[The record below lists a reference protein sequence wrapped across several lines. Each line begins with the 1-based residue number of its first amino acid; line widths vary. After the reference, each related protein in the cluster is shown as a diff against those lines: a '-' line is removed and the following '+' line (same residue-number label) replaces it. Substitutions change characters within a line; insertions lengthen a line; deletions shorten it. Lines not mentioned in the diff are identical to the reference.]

1 MFEDY
6 KKLRP
11 FISEFTFGIK
21 LQYKDFDKKEVVGV
35 LVSSS
40 SLIRKGSTMK
50 RVSKLIR
57 DMELDLK
64 VDEYNDRL
72 PFFRIIKKII
82 TLKKGFSKV
91 LFSRCLVVCFFSHL
105 NCVFVG

>member
-50 RVSKLIR
+50 RVRKLIR

-72 PFFRIIKKII
+72 SFFRIIKKNNNSELP
-82 TLKKGFSKV
+82 THARGDGLGFG
-91 LFSRCLVVCFFSHL
+91 SHHSY
-105 NCVFVG
+105 

>member
-40 SLIRKGSTMK
+40 SLLRKGSTMK
-50 RVSKLIR
+50 RVRKLIR

-72 PFFRIIKKII
+72 SFFRIRSSPYAF
-82 TLKKGFSKV
+82 TLHPAFYRLYKRLGSV
-91 LFSRCLVVCFFSHL
+91 S
-105 NCVFVG
+105 

>member
-40 SLIRKGSTMK
+40 SL
-50 RVSKLIR
+50 V
-57 DMELDLK
+57 EL
-64 VDEYNDRL
+64 
-72 PFFRIIKKII
+72 
-82 TLKKGFSKV
+82 
-91 LFSRCLVVCFFSHL
+91 
-105 NCVFVG
+105 

>member
-72 PFFRIIKKII
+72 SFFRI
-82 TLKKGFSKV
+82 T
-91 LFSRCLVVCFFSHL
+91 
-105 NCVFVG
+105 